1 MRQCECG
8 GEFMEEFTS
17 SKSSSLVCTRCG
29 KRIDVSKS
37 DSDLEVIEL

>member
-8 GEFMEEFTS
+8 GEYMEDFKS
-17 SKSSSLVCTRCG
+17 FKSSSLVCTKCG